1 MKAKRYHFC
10 LVIFELWKLFRN
22 TFFIGFYLYVI
33 KYGEES
39 ALFKYGRMAFV
50 ALMFFAVI
58 YILLK
63 WMTHKY
69 ELDDHS
75 FHIHKGVF
83 VKSKQTVPFSKI
95 HNITKHTSLF
105 HKIFNMTSIRFET
118 SSTDEDTDIVFKVI
132 TKDEANRIEE
142 HVANQSSEEAIHD
155 EIEHGEQGQFV
166 SERKIH
172 FSPSR
177 NELIRASFTS
187 LSFLLFIPIVA
198 SFYSKLDDI
207 FHIEKEAEGIV
218 SNIINSWWIVTILSV
233 LFILCSVIFGMIR
246 TFLKYGKYEISS
258 DDNRIYI
265 HKGVLE
271 ETAFSIAKDKVQAI
285 EIEQS
290 LMKKILGLAEVK
302 LTSVGSMK
310 IGDESLDV
318 NTLYPFLP
326 VKQAYKI
333 VSDLL
338 PSYKVEEAMVR
349 LPKKSFWVRLLKPS
363 WIWIIATAVL
373 FFVKPK
379 FFQLEESWWLCS
391 ILLLVIIMIVRV
403 LNYINSGYLLN
414 EQFIQI
420 KHGGLTTTLFISKRD
435 KIIEVVVTRTL
446 LQKLFGL
453 SSIATTNRANPVEQ
467 NKLDDVPIEIG
478 RDFYLWY
485 MARRAEIHIE

>member
-1 MKAKRYHFC
+1 
-10 LVIFELWKLFRN
+10 
-22 TFFIGFYLYVI
+22 
-33 KYGEES
+33 
-39 ALFKYGRMAFV
+39 
-50 ALMFFAVI
+50 
-58 YILLK
+58 ILL
-63 WMTHKY
+63 
-69 ELDDHS
+69 
-75 FHIHKGVF
+75 
-83 VKSKQTVPFSKI
+83 
-95 HNITKHTSLF
+95 
-105 HKIFNMTSIRFET
+105 
-118 SSTDEDTDIVFKVI
+118 
-132 TKDEANRIEE
+132 
-142 HVANQSSEEAIHD
+142 
-155 EIEHGEQGQFV
+155 
-166 SERKIH
+166 
-172 FSPSR
+172 
-177 NELIRASFTS
+177 
-187 LSFLLFIPIVA
+187 
-198 SFYSKLDDI
+198 
-207 FHIEKEAEGIV
+207 
-218 SNIINSWWIVTILSV
+218 V

-467 NKLDDVPIEIG
+467 NKIDDVPIEIG

>member
-10 LVIFELWKLFRN
+10 LVIFELWKLLRN

-33 KYGEES
+33 KYGEKS
-39 ALFKYGRMAFV
+39 LLLKYGRLAFV

-69 ELDDHS
+69 ELDDQS

-118 SSTDEDTDIVFKVI
+118 SSTDEDTDIVFYVI
-132 TKDEANRIEE
+132 TKNEANRLEGY
-142 HVANQSSEEAIHD
+142 VTNQSSEETIHD
-155 EIEHGEQGQFV
+155 EIEQEEQEQLV
-166 SERKIH
+166 SERKLH
-172 FSPSR
+172 FSPTR
-177 NELIRASFTS
+177 KELIRASFTS

-218 SNIINSWWIVTILSV
+218 SNIINSWWIVTILLV

-326 VKQAYKI
+326 VIQAYKI

-338 PSYKVEEAMVR
+338 PSYKVEEEMVR

-379 FFQLEESWWLCS
+379 FFRLEESWWICS

-420 KHGGLTTTLFISKRD
+420 KYGGLSTTLFVSKRD
-435 KIIEVVVTRTL
+435 KIIEVAVSRTL

-453 SSIATTNRANPVEQ
+453 SSIATTNRANPIEQ

>member
-1 MKAKRYHFC
+1 MKAKRYHFY
-10 LVIFELWKLFRN
+10 LVIFELWKLLRN
-22 TFFIGFYLYVI
+22 SFFIGFYLYVI

-39 ALFKYGRMAFV
+39 LLLKYGRIAFV
-50 ALMFFAVI
+50 ALMFFVVI

-69 ELDDHS
+69 ELDDQS
-75 FHIHKGVF
+75 FHIYKGVF

-118 SSTDEDTDIVFKVI
+118 SSTDEDADIVFNVI
-132 TKDEANRIEE
+132 TKDEATRLEE
-142 HVANQSSEEAIHD
+142 YVTNQSSEEAIHD
-155 EIEHGEQGQFV
+155 EIEEQGQLK

-172 FSPSR
+172 FSSTR

-207 FHIEKEAEGIV
+207 FHIEKEAEGIF
-218 SNIINSWWIVTILSV
+218 SSIINSWWIVTILLV

-333 VSDLL
+333 ISALL
-338 PSYKVEEAMVR
+338 PSYKVEEEMVS

-363 WIWIIATAVL
+363 WIWIIATAIL
-373 FFVKPK
+373 FFVKPR
-379 FFQLEESWWLCS
+379 FFQLEESWWICS
-391 ILLLVIIMIVRV
+391 ILLLAIIMIVRV
-403 LNYINSGYLLN
+403 LNYLNSGYLLN

-420 KHGGLTTTLFISKRD
+420 KYGGLSTTLFVSKRD

-485 MARRAEIHIE
+485 MARRNEIHTE